1 VKKGYW
7 YIEWMVFLLLFLSHN
22 VAKADVAFRSKEVE
36 RLVTMLRVTPDS
48 LAEGINMLN
57 VRGRRVKVLLNERVV
72 TFVGYDLFSDELKSL
87 ARTPILNFLERYFL
101 QLDYPDADRPAANM
115 MREDRF
121 RFDVGRLATV
131 AMLTEDDAFSYGFEN
146 KRYVATWTR
155 EGEPLL
161 AVSFPAEHELISGE
175 NKKEA
180 ELNVERDIKQSP
192 IDGVPPV
199 NEAVL
204 QPTIQENYLVKRGS
218 TYMKDLFTS
227 DLYYERRD
235 SVLQLIC
242 DEAHPLES
250 AANLMLSAEGTADCV
265 LNVKQ
270 VMYGYK
276 KKTFDVPLRNWIA
289 YCLKGGCE
297 LYFAAESLDEKE
309 IRATVIAVNIAENY
323 NHVIFVDI
331 PLSVIR
337 QRGGEIVARLESFI
351 PMHNVQNLFAKYKT
365 IKNKQPKIYE

>member
-1 VKKGYW
+1 
-7 YIEWMVFLLLFLSHN
+7 
-22 VAKADVAFRSKEVE
+22 
-36 RLVTMLRVTPDS
+36 
-48 LAEGINMLN
+48 
-57 VRGRRVKVLLNERVV
+57 
-72 TFVGYDLFSDELKSL
+72 
-87 ARTPILNFLERYFL
+87 
-101 QLDYPDADRPAANM
+101 
-115 MREDRF
+115 
-121 RFDVGRLATV
+121 
-131 AMLTEDDAFSYGFEN
+131 
-146 KRYVATWTR
+146 
-155 EGEPLL
+155 
-161 AVSFPAEHELISGE
+161 
-175 NKKEA
+175 
-180 ELNVERDIKQSP
+180 
-192 IDGVPPV
+192 
-199 NEAVL
+199 
-204 QPTIQENYLVKRGS
+204 
-218 TYMKDLFTS
+218 MKDLFTS